1 MVLQAGAMLARPG
14 YIKLKLNW
22 INVFANSR
30 DNAVPYVNLLEILS
44 LENIYKLKVA
54 IFTHK
59 ITNNTS
65 NVPTIFKGPF
75 TSTSEAHSYNT
86 RSISNHNFHRP
97 RIRSCYGAV
106 TFAFAGSKV

>member
-1 MVLQAGAMLARPG
+1 MLARPG

-30 DNAVPYVNLLEILS
+30 DNAVPYVSLLEILS

-65 NVPTIFKGPF
+65 NVPTKNSKNVPTKNSKDLLPQLLRLIV
-75 TSTSEAHSYNT
+75 TTLDLYQT
-86 RSISNHNFHRP
+86 IISI
-97 RIRSCYGAV
+97 GQ
-106 TFAFAGSKV
+106 G

>member
-30 DNAVPYVNLLEILS
+30 DNAVPYVSLLEILS

-65 NVPTIFKGPF
+65 NVPTKNSKDLLLQLLMLIV
-75 TSTSEAHSYNT
+75 TTLDLYQT
-86 RSISNHNFHRP
+86 IISI
-97 RIRSCYGAV
+97 GQ
-106 TFAFAGSKV
+106 G